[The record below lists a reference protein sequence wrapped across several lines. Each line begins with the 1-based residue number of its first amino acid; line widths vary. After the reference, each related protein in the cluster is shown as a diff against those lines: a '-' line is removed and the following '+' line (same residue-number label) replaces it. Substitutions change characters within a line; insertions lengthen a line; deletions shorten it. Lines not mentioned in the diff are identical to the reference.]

1 MAFEVNN
8 FNFRSGSTDALF
20 ISLQGHCPP
29 NGGIEIALPAPQLES
44 GLHFSFK
51 TIAINELFRVVA
63 GCLGDFAITVTNAV
77 YCNIKSKVRRLFR
90 AASRFAGNCQRR
102 GRRVAPLVPMA
113 LRL

>member
-1 MAFEVNN
+1 MVFEVNN
-8 FNFRSGSTDALF
+8 FNLLRGSTDGF
-20 ISLQGHCPP
+20 SISLQGHCPP

-51 TIAINELFRVVA
+51 TIAINELFRVA
-63 GCLGDFAITVTNAV
+63 ADCLGDFAITVANAV
-77 YCNIKSKVRRLFR
+77 YCNIKSKVRKLFR